1 MSWLVSCHKL
11 ENEQPTLVPDER
23 QIAMNKNALV
33 VIDVQN
39 DFIDGALGSKEAQ
52 ETLPRIVE
60 KVRGFQGC
68 VLATKDTHFDGY
80 LETQEGKNLPVPH
93 CIKGTN
99 GWDFPEELAE
109 LMEERAVKV
118 FEKTTFGS
126 VDLAR
131 ELKRLFD
138 HDEIESVEFV
148 GFCTDICVVSN
159 ALLTKAE
166 SPELPVFVD
175 ARCCAGVTP
184 EKHESALDVLES
196 CQVQVKR

>member
-1 MSWLVSCHKL
+1 
-11 ENEQPTLVPDER
+11 
-23 QIAMNKNALV
+23 MNKNVLV

-52 ETLPRIVE
+52 EALPRIIERV
-60 KVRGFQGC
+60 KGFQGQ
-68 VLATKDTHFDGY
+68 VFATKDTHFDGY

-109 LMEERAVKV
+109 LMEEKAARV

-126 VDLAR
+126 VDLAQ
-131 ELKRLFD
+131 ELKRRFD
-138 HDEIESVEFV
+138 QGKIESVEFV

-159 ALLTKAE
+159 ALLVKAE
-166 SPELPVFVD
+166 SPELPIVVD
-175 ARCCAGVTP
+175 ARCCAGVTT
-184 EKHESALDVLES
+184 EKHQNALDVLES
-196 CQVQVKR
+196 CQVRVLR

>member
-1 MSWLVSCHKL
+1 MK
-11 ENEQPTLVPDER
+11 
-23 QIAMNKNALV
+23 KNALV

-39 DFIDGALGSKEAQ
+39 DFITGSLGSKEAQ

-60 KVRGFQGC
+60 KARDFEGR
-68 VLATKDTHFDGY
+68 VLATKDTHFENY

-93 CIKGTN
+93 CIKGTS
-99 GWDFPEELAE
+99 GWDFPEELAG
-109 LMEERAVKV
+109 LMEEKAVKV
-118 FEKTTFGS
+118 FEKVTFGS

-131 ELKRLFD
+131 ELKRRFEQG
-138 HDEIESVEFV
+138 EIESVEFV

-159 ALLTKAE
+159 ALLAKAV
-166 SPELPVFVD
+166 SPELPVSVD
-175 ARCCAGVTP
+175 AHCCAGVTP